1 MQMQTQTRGAQEK
14 HLPDKKLR
22 EILEVY
28 RRMSA
33 ERNLEA
39 LLELVAQEATR
50 LMNADRASIF
60 LLDREKRMLWAPVAL
75 GIEPIQFDSRLGI
88 AGSVALS
95 GNTMNVADA
104 QHDSRFYAD
113 IDNRSGYKTKTILA
127 TPLRNSGGGE
137 ILGTFEVLNKRRGT
151 FTAEDEALIK
161 VLAEHAATAI
171 ETAKMVGDIRYQR
184 DLLLEENTTLR
195 QEIEAKFA
203 TQNIIGTSSQIQR
216 VVRLIERL
224 RDSTTNVLITG
235 ESGTGKELIAKALH
249 YNSPRSQQPFV
260 ALNCA
265 ALPEGLVETELFGI
279 ERGVATG
286 VSRRIGKFEQADGGT
301 LFLDEIGDLSLAA
314 QAKILRALQEQT
326 IERVGSRKAIPV
338 NVRILAATNKDLET
352 EIQRGTFRED
362 LFFRL
367 KVIHIPMPA
376 LRDVPE
382 DIPLLA
388 NHFLLTYCRELNK
401 EPKRL
406 MAGALK
412 RLSAYPWPGNVR
424 ELENEMRQI
433 AVLSR
438 RAEINEEELSE
449 AVRHRAVKAKPGR
462 TDPPTRS
469 LKAAVEEI
477 EKSWIMDA
485 LHMCRHNQL
494 RAAKM
499 LGLSRQGLIKKM
511 KRYKI
516 IATS

>member
-1 MQMQTQTRGAQEK
+1 MQMQTQGAQLK
-14 HLPDKKLR
+14 RLPDKKLR
-22 EILEVY
+22 GILEVY
-28 RRMSA
+28 QRMSA

-75 GIEPIQFDSRLGI
+75 GIEPIQFDARLGI

-113 IDNRSGYKTKTILA
+113 IDNRVGYQTKTILA
-127 TPLRNSGGGE
+127 TPLRNTSGE

-151 FTAEDEALIK
+151 FTAEDETLIK

-203 TQNIIGTSSQIQR
+203 TQNIIGTSPQIQR

-224 RDSTTNVLITG
+224 RESSTNVLITG
-235 ESGTGKELIAKALH
+235 KSGTGKELIAKALH
-249 YNSPRSQQPFV
+249 YNSPRAQQPFV

-314 QAKILRALQEQT
+314 QAKILRALQERA
-326 IERVGSRKAIPV
+326 IERVGSRKVIPV
-338 NVRILAATNKDLET
+338 NVRILAATNKDLEG
-352 EIQRGTFRED
+352 EIQRGNFRED

-367 KVIHIPMPA
+367 KVIHMPMPA
-376 LRDVPE
+376 LRDIPD

-388 NHFLLTYCRELNK
+388 NHFLTSYCRELNK

-406 MAGALK
+406 MASAIK
-412 RLSAYPWPGNVR
+412 RLSLYPWPGNVR

-438 RAEINEEELSE
+438 RTEITDEELSE
-449 AVRHRAVKAKPGR
+449 AVRHRTVKGKASGNN
-462 TDPPTRS
+462 PPTRS

-477 EKSWIMDA
+477 EKRWIMDA

-511 KRYKI
+511 KRYRI
-516 IATS
+516 IAA

>member
-1 MQMQTQTRGAQEK
+1 MQMQTQGAQLK
-14 HLPDKKLR
+14 RLPDKKLR
-22 EILEVY
+22 GILEVY
-28 RRMSA
+28 QRMSA

-75 GIEPIQFDSRLGI
+75 GIEPIQFDARLGI

-113 IDNRSGYKTKTILA
+113 IDNRVGYQTKTILA
-127 TPLRNSGGGE
+127 TPLRNTSGE

-151 FTAEDEALIK
+151 FTAEDETLIK

-203 TQNIIGTSSQIQR
+203 TQNIIGTSPQIQR

-224 RDSTTNVLITG
+224 RESSTNVLITG
-235 ESGTGKELIAKALH
+235 KSGTGKELIAKALH
-249 YNSPRSQQPFV
+249 YNSPRAQQPFV

-314 QAKILRALQEQT
+314 QAKILRALQERA
-326 IERVGSRKAIPV
+326 IERVGSRKVIPV
-338 NVRILAATNKDLET
+338 NVRILAATNKDLEA
-352 EIQRGTFRED
+352 EIQRGNFRED

-367 KVIHIPMPA
+367 KVIHMSMPA
-376 LRDVPE
+376 LRDIPD

-388 NHFLLTYCRELNK
+388 NHFLTSYCRELNK

-406 MAGALK
+406 MASAIK
-412 RLSAYPWPGNVR
+412 RLFLYPWPGNVR

-438 RAEINEEELSE
+438 RTEITDEELSE
-449 AVRHRAVKAKPGR
+449 AVRHRTVKGKASGNN
-462 TDPPTRS
+462 PPTRS

-477 EKSWIMDA
+477 EKRWIMDA

-511 KRYKI
+511 KRYRI
-516 IATS
+516 IAA